1 MKKLS
6 FDEMCQL
13 YDLIDD
19 MNYRPYGWL
28 PSVQDIKRY
37 IQKEPDRYVLFAIW
51 LTEHTNPSKLQGE
64 QREVYDYL
72 MDFTRQQV
80 KFKKEHRI

>member
-13 YDLIDD
+13 YDLIDE

-28 PSVQDIKRY
+28 PSMQDIDKY
-37 IQKEPDRYVLFAIW
+37 IKPDPDRYTLFCIW
-51 LTEHTNPSKLQGE
+51 LTEHTDPAKLHGK

-72 MDFTRQQV
+72 MECTRTNI
-80 KFKKEHRI
+80 KFKKDK